1 MSPAMYRAVH
11 LSVPSV
17 IAQFR
22 TVYRDAEGAEVDSRT
37 YNVDLNTGTTIDWD
51 VSLQVSSPG
60 PSTLVPPGWYVAL
73 DPGRPA
79 HSHTLLSGLTINEL
93 DGWDV
98 TKLGWMKA
106 GGRDEVVT
114 ASLEQLAQAFSPQVE
129 SCAGGRHRG
138 TFASS
143 VKIDE
148 AELGGGQ
155 GRPLH
160 HLYPFVGGV
169 RVWRR
174 HVEVEHRE
182 SPLLGLS
189 LQHRSRVG
197 VVVQYS
203 ASRLRDFTGVL
214 VQQEHSHTHL
224 NLTLVGAAG
233 TITGSLASSA
243 LGPAPGPAP
252 QPAPQQSLLLRLPL
266 LPGNS
271 SHQLKLTAVAPCSR
285 GQVRVSLKPLGGEGE
300 AAVITKL
307 LPCVSHSMRTFRSTA
322 SHPLTI
328 PDTAAAAGARD
339 CGVTCVSSW
348 LYWLDPGHWLDT
360 IWPQSRILISVI
372 LLVIIIIILT
382 LVCKIMLA
390 ICKCCG
396 CRRKKK

>member
-233 TITGSLASSA
+233 TITGSLASPA

-372 LLVIIIIILT
+372 LLVIIIIILI
-382 LVCKIMLA
+382 LVCKMMLA